1 MTDISV
7 SPAESLY
14 KSLLLQTMC
23 GAPENFFLQ
32 FSNFQNSETS

>member
-23 GAPENFFLQ
+23 GAPENFF
-32 FSNFQNSETS
+32 FAVF